1 MRLVAWN
8 CNMALHRKLDALRR
22 LEPDIAVVSE
32 CAAPAR
38 LAALGA
44 LSALGGE
51 PVWIGSNPHKGLAVF
66 AFNGYAV
73 RLAETFH
80 ATLRHIAPVHV
91 TGPATF
97 NLLGVWAQN
106 LSGGNTRKRQAGP
119 LRRALTKYR
128 GLLAEPTIVA
138 GDLNNNVIWHK
149 PGWRINHAATV
160 DILERYGLVSVY
172 HARHGEAQGAES
184 IPTLYWRDRT
194 KDGPTYHIDYVFVPR
209 PWLDRVTRFA
219 VGSFED
225 WCGAK
230 LSDHVPLVVD
240 LDLADLRRPPS
251 GEIDRAP
258 AARPAPSTPTA
269 DRSA

>member
-22 LEPDIAVVSE
+22 LTPDIAVVSE

-44 LSALGGE
+44 LPALGGD
-51 PVWIGSNPHKGLAVF
+51 PVWVGDNPYKGLAVF

-73 RLAETFH
+73 RLAEPFH
-80 ATLRHIAPVHV
+80 ARLRHIAPVHV
-91 TGPATF
+91 TGPAEF

-106 LSGGNTRKRQAGP
+106 LSGGNTRKHQAGP
-119 LRRALTKYR
+119 LRRALGKYR
-128 GLLAEPTIVA
+128 EFLAAKPAIVA

-149 PGWRINHAATV
+149 PGWRINHATTV
-160 DILERYGLVSVY
+160 AILKRAGLVSAY
-172 HARHGEAQGAES
+172 HARSGEAQGQET

-194 KDGPTYHIDYVFVPR
+194 KDGPTYHIDYVFLPSS
-209 PWLDRVTRFA
+209 WLGRIEQFS

-230 LSDHVPLVVD
+230 LSDHVPLVID
-240 LDLADLRRPPS
+240 LDLADLARGDTERAPVPR
-251 GEIDRAP
+251 RAP
-258 AARPAPSTPTA
+258 AAPASGPA
-269 DRSA
+269 A